1 MKALMSYSL
10 TECRIALANSRR
22 PQSAVVLSDMMI
34 IEKDLD
40 ANAMSYFCVTLWGML
55 NAYDAS
61 KHMVSIS
68 S

>member
-1 MKALMSYSL
+1 M
-10 TECRIALANSRR
+10 ANSMR
-22 PQSAVVLSDMMI
+22 PQSAVVLSDMII

-40 ANAMSYFCVTLWGML
+40 ANAISCFGVTLCGIL

-61 KHMVSIS
+61 KHIVSIS